1 MNQMID
7 TAAFS
12 PLYMEVKRRL
22 TGSIAA
28 GEWRPGEALPSET
41 RLAQRFNVSIGTLRK
56 AIDELVAERIVVR
69 HQGRG
74 TFVATHSANRLLFHF
89 FHVVPRGGEKQY
101 PDTTTL
107 AFRRGRAA
115 AAEAGKLPAIMR
127 P

>member
-74 TFVATHSANRLLFHF
+74 TWPASGGCSATPS
-89 FHVVPRGGEKQY
+89 
-101 PDTTTL
+101 
-107 AFRRGRAA
+107 
-115 AAEAGKLPAIMR
+115 
-127 P
+127 